1 MPTKTIDEIAAGDV
15 LATDLTNSQGAVLIK
30 TGTRIGE
37 SHMRMLRMWGIE
49 SIEIANAEAGG
60 GETIEPTEKL
70 LDQAEAE
77 IKERFGD
84 SLGNEVMAEILRV
97 AVELRAMRIA
107 TEAV

>member
-15 LATDLTNSQGAVLIK
+15 LATDLTNSQGAMLVK
-30 TGTRIGE
+30 AGVRIGE

-49 SIEIANAEAGG
+49 SVEISDAAAGG
-60 GETIEPTEKL
+60 GGTVEPTEKL

-77 IKERFGD
+77 IKERFAG
-84 SLGNEVMAEILRV
+84 SLDNEVMAEILRV
-97 AVELRAMRIA
+97 AVELRAVRIA